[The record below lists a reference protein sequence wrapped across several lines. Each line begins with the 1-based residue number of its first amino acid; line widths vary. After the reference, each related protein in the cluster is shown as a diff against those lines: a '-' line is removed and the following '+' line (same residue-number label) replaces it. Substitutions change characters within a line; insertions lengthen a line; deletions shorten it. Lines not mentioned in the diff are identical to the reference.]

1 MSSRV
6 RLELVSAKEGEHE
19 VIGPFNSKVL
29 LSFLSKKYSSD
40 AGEVSFADSEAAADF
55 CHELIDLCKALTL
68 PTESD
73 DIGVHD
79 TMMNLAAITSIY
91 VNLQRIKPNNRRYTG
106 YSLRWG

>member
-6 RLELVSAKEGEHE
+6 RLELVSAKEAEHE
-19 VIGPFNSKVL
+19 VIGPYNSRIL
-29 LSFLSKKYSSD
+29 LSFLSKKYSSNV
-40 AGEVSFADSEAAADF
+40 GEVNFSDSEAAVDF
-55 CHELIDLCKALTL
+55 CYELIELCRTFTF

-91 VNLQRIKPNNRRYTG
+91 VNLQRIKPNNKRYTG